1 MAWTEERV
9 ELLTKLWAEGL
20 SASQIART
28 LGEATRNAVIGKIHR
43 LGLSGRATP
52 TRAERP
58 RISTRRK
65 PVPKPVMVEPE
76 IIEEMVLDD
85 GQYATVLTLTEY
97 MCKWPIGHP
106 GTQDFHFCGRKTE
119 PGVSYCGAHGRIA
132 YQSVP
137 SRRERREE
145 QKRQAQRSFDSKKL
159 RRAAG

>member
-9 ELLTKLWAEGL
+9 ELLSKLWAEGL

-52 TRAERP
+52 ARTERP
-58 RISTRRK
+58 RLSSRRK
-65 PVPKPVMVEPE
+65 PMSKPVIVVPE
-76 IIEEMVLDD
+76 IIKEVVLED
-85 GQYATVLTLTEY
+85 GQYATVLTLKEH

-106 GTQDFHFCGRKTE
+106 GTEAFHFCARKTE
-119 PGVSYCGAHGRIA
+119 GGVSYCEAHARLA
-132 YQSVP
+132 YQTVP

-145 QKRQAQRSFDSKKL
+145 QKRQAQRSYDAKTP
-159 RRAAG
+159 RRATG